1 MRKDA
6 LTHPSLWGWI
16 SSIGPDARQEHDH
29 ENVDCDSTLNEE
41 DDRST
46 LKILANMG
54 PGLVLKTLQICNLHK
69 IDKFCNKLVS
79 SIVSHKH
86 NLIINTH

>member
-6 LTHPSLWGWI
+6 LTHPSLWVWI

-29 ENVDCDSTLNEE
+29 KNVDCDNTLNEE

-46 LKILANMG
+46 LKILANLG
-54 PGLVLKTLQICNLHK
+54 PVL
-69 IDKFCNKLVS
+69 
-79 SIVSHKH
+79 
-86 NLIINTH
+86 